1 MENIYNHSQLEQ
13 ILLIAARLPTMG
25 LKYVS
30 QETGININ
38 TLYHWSCGKRHISAA
53 NADIIL
59 NWLRDCRP
67 DALEAAVILYERGV
81 QNDRKRNT

>member
-1 MENIYNHSQLEQ
+1 MDNIYNNSQIEK
-13 ILLIAARLPTMG
+13 ILQIAARLPTMG
-25 LKYVS
+25 INYVAA
-30 QETGININ
+30 ETGINLN
-38 TLYHWSCGKRHISAA
+38 TLYRQTSEEGHISAK